1 MTARERRLAQRNG
14 TLEKMYGQKV
24 SDLIRARYSH
34 SDVEAIL
41 NNYLDDPTN
50 TKYAEEFKALQAF
63 RAECKAL
70 AKLTI
75 YGEVET
81 EVET

>member
-1 MTARERRLAQRNG
+1 MTGRKRRLAQRNG
-14 TLEKMYGQKV
+14 ALEKMYGQRV

-41 NNYLDDPTN
+41 NNYLDDPGDE
-50 TKYAEEFKALQAF
+50 KYAEEFKALQAF

-70 AKLTI
+70 AKLEV
-75 YGEVET
+75 YGE
-81 EVET
+81 EVTS